1 MLVIDD
7 FYFLKL
13 VRQQKICCLRI
24 LMSCLAAG
32 KKEKEKTIAQFW
44 VEWFFFFSLVGLVK
58 NEKNIWTS
66 INTIIILTNTDI
78 DANIEQ
84 LCEKISDKLQQ
95 QQKN

>member
-1 MLVIDD
+1 
-7 FYFLKL
+7 
-13 VRQQKICCLRI
+13 
-24 LMSCLAAG
+24 MSCLAAG
-32 KKEKEKTIAQFW
+32 KKEEREKYWSILSW
-44 VEWFFFFSLVGLVK
+44 VIFFLGVELVK

-84 LCEKISDKLQQ
+84 LCEKNSDKLQQ

>member
-1 MLVIDD
+1 
-7 FYFLKL
+7 
-13 VRQQKICCLRI
+13 
-24 LMSCLAAG
+24 MSCLAAG
-32 KKEKEKTIAQFW
+32 KKEERENYCSILSW
-44 VEWFFFFSLVGLVK
+44 VIFFFFFPLVGLVK

-95 QQKN
+95 QQKNKLIN